1 MQGRH
6 FRFAGSILAA
16 DLLNL
21 EREVDDALR
30 CGIDLIHFDVMDFHY
45 VPNLTFGPDLLR
57 AMRRRFPE
65 AVFDVHLMMSD
76 LSLATLQAFIEA
88 GASWLCVHPESIIH
102 LDRALTFIREQGVKA
117 GVVLNP
123 GSSPDCLTYLW
134 ERLDYVLVMGVNPGF
149 GGQPFIPAALRK
161 AAAVRAMAEAAGVQ
175 PVLEV
180 DGGIDAQ
187 NVHECAQAGITCF
200 VVGSHFFGQKDRA
213 AALAGLRRA
222 LAQA

>member
-1 MQGRH
+1 MKGGH

-76 LSLATLQAFIEA
+76 LCLTTLQAFIEA

-149 GGQPFIPAALRK
+149 GGQPFIPSALRK
-161 AAAVRAMAEAAGVQ
+161 AATVRAMAEAAGVH

-180 DGGIDAQ
+180 DGGIDAH
-187 NVHECAQAGITCF
+187 NVHECALAGVTCF
-200 VVGSHFFGQKDRA
+200 VVGSHFFGQKDKA

-222 LAQA
+222 LPQG